1 MYLHLENIESKKVKK
16 LVAGEANHQDVLTFH
31 KAEKDTK
38 MLTAIQYYF
47 YRLTKLFPIP
57 ISTIDFEKLVHPY
70 VIGRVEMEGLYKHPC
85 E

>member
-1 MYLHLENIESKKVKK
+1 MALAFFN
-16 LVAGEANHQDVLTFH
+16 ANALRN
-31 KAEKDTK
+31 TK

-70 VIGRVEMEGLYKHPC
+70 VIGRVEMEGL
-85 E
+85 